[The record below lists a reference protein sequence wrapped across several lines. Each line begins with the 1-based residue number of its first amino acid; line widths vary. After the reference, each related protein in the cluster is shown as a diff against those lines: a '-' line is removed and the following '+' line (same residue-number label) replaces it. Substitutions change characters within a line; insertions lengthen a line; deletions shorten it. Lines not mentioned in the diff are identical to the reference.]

1 MRATPS
7 ILALLMLP
15 LTLANASAEDLL
27 PGAIAAFPGETVV
40 LKAHAIGQQIYQCKA
55 GADGKLAWALLEPI
69 ATLMVDSKL
78 VGRHF
83 KGPTWEL
90 GDGSAVV
97 GKAIGDAPGQ
107 KAGDIAWLKL
117 EVVSRSGSG
126 KLSDVTTVQRINT
139 LGGKLEDSC
148 DRVGTTR
155 SMPYSAD
162 YLFLRKS

>member
-1 MRATPS
+1 MRVLSP
-7 ILALLMLP
+7 ILALPML
-15 LTLANASAEDLL
+15 LVTLAGASAEDLL
-27 PGAIAAFPGETVV
+27 PGAIAAFPGEAIV
-40 LKAHAIGQQIYQCKA
+40 LKAHAVGQQIYLCKA
-55 GADGKLAWALLEPI
+55 GVDGKLAWESLEPI
-69 ATLMVDSKL
+69 ASLMVDGKL

-90 GDGSAVV
+90 ADGSAVV
-97 GKAIGDAPGQ
+97 GKAIANAPGQ
-107 KAGDIAWLKL
+107 KVGDIAWLKL

-148 DRVGTTR
+148 DRPGTTR
-155 SMPYSAD
+155 GVPYAAD

>member
-1 MRATPS
+1 MRTLS
-7 ILALLMLP
+7 LLLALPMLP
-15 LTLANASAEDLL
+15 IVLASASAEDLL
-27 PGAIAAFPGETVV
+27 PGAIAAFPGESVV
-40 LKAHAIGQQIYQCKA
+40 LKAHAVGQQIYQCKA

-69 ATLMVDSKL
+69 ASLMVDGKL

-90 GDGSAVV
+90 ADGSAVV
-97 GKAIGDAPGQ
+97 GKAIGNAPGQ

-139 LGGKLEDSC
+139 LGGTLEDSC
-148 DRVGTTR
+148 DRPGTTR
-155 SMPYSAD
+155 GMPYAAD
-162 YLFLRKS
+162 YVFLRKS

>member
-1 MRATPS
+1 MRAAFL
-7 ILALLMLP
+7 IVALSMLP
-15 LTLANASAEDLL
+15 LALAPASAEDLL

-40 LKAHAIGQQIYQCKA
+40 LKAHAVGQQIYQCKA
-55 GADGKLAWALLEPI
+55 GADGKLAWELLEPI
-69 ATLMVDSKL
+69 ASLMVDGKL

-97 GKAIGDAPGQ
+97 GKAIGNAPGQ
-107 KAGDIAWLKL
+107 KAGDIAWVKL

-126 KLSDVTTVQRINT
+126 KLSGVTAVQRINT

-148 DRVGTTR
+148 DRPGTTR
-155 SMPYSAD
+155 GMPYAAD
-162 YLFLRKS
+162 YVFLHKS

>member
-1 MRATPS
+1 MRAAPL
-7 ILALLMLP
+7 ILALLNLP
-15 LTLANASAEDLL
+15 LTLASTSAEDLL

-40 LKAHAIGQQIYQCKA
+40 LKAHAVGQQIYQCKA
-55 GADGKLAWALLEPI
+55 AADGKLAWALLEPI
-69 ATLMVDSKL
+69 ASLMVDGKL

-90 GDGSAVV
+90 GDSSAVV

-126 KLSDVTTVQRINT
+126 KLSDVTAVQRINT
-139 LGGKLEDSC
+139 LGGVLQDSC
-148 DRVGTTR
+148 DRPGATR
-155 SMPYSAD
+155 GMPYAAD
-162 YLFLRKS
+162 YVFLRKS